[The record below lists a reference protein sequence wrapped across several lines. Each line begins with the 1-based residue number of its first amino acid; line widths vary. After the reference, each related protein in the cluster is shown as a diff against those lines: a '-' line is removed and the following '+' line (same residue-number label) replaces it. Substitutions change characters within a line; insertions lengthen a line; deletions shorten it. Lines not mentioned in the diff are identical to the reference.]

1 MNITIPQTYEEL
13 NEQQRGALCRIL
25 LTLTNEEETPL
36 RIIKTL
42 ISHLPNRTQQKLLQE
57 VPFTALW
64 QYAEPFLTTEKLYHF
79 PSLSLGEVVGNCRV
93 SEQGV
98 RSPAPRLANL
108 TIKQFSVA
116 DSIYYRLRLSQYQDE
131 LLLRQLM
138 ASLYNL
144 PDTPFD
150 VLNLP
155 QVAEHTDKA
164 AITTAYEVAFAY
176 TCCREYIIKRFPKIF
191 TVKDDKKE
199 TKDEG
204 SSFVFRNSSL
214 KSYTPFSKIISVMAM
229 DKHQPLGNWHQCNA
243 TRVYDFFEVLTES
256 ILQAEQQEKK

>member
-25 LTLTNEEETPL
+25 LTLDNTEETPL
-36 RIIKTL
+36 RIVQL
-42 ISHLPNRTQQKLLQE
+42 LLWHLPKRTQQQLLQE

-79 PSLSLGEVVGNCRV
+79 PDVTKMVA
-93 SEQGV
+93 
-98 RSPAPRLANL
+98 PAPRLANL

-116 DSIYYRLRLSQYQDE
+116 DSLYYRLRLSQYQDE
-131 LLLRQLM
+131 LLLRQLV

-155 QVAEHTDKA
+155 QVAEHTDKVD
-164 AITTAYEVAFAY
+164 ITTAYEVAFAY
-176 TCCREYIIKRFPKIF
+176 TCCREYIIQRFPKIF
-191 TVKDDKKE
+191 TVKDDKKD
-199 TKDEG
+199 TKDDG

-256 ILQAEQQEKK
+256 ILQAEQKK

>member
-13 NEQQRGALCRIL
+13 NEQQRGALCSIL
-25 LTLTNEEETPL
+25 LTSSPFGGGGGRLPL

-42 ISHLPNRTQQKLLQE
+42 ISHLPNRTQQQLLQE

-79 PSLSLGEVVGNCRV
+79 RELTKMIA
-93 SEQGV
+93 
-98 RSPAPRLANL
+98 PAPRLANL

-116 DSIYYRLRLSQYQDE
+116 DSLYYRLRLSQYQDE

-144 PDTPFD
+144 PNTPFD

-176 TCCREYIIKRFPKIF
+176 TCCREYIIGKYPKVF
-191 TVKDDKKE
+191 
-199 TKDEG
+199 
-204 SSFVFRNSSL
+204 SSPSSSQRGEKPVFR
-214 KSYTPFSKIISVMAM
+214 KEAAYTPFSKIISVMAM

-256 ILQAEQQEKK
+256 ILQAEQRAKS

>member
-1 MNITIPQTYEEL
+1 MDITIPQTYEEL
-13 NEQQRGALCRIL
+13 NKQQRGALCRIL
-25 LTLTNEEETPL
+25 LTLDNTEETPL
-36 RIIKTL
+36 GIIKVL
-42 ISHLPNRTQQKLLQE
+42 ISHLPNRTQQQLLQE

-79 PSLSLGEVVGNCRV
+79 REVTKMIA
-93 SEQGV
+93 
-98 RSPAPRLANL
+98 PAPRLANL

-144 PDTPFD
+144 PQTPFD

-164 AITTAYEVAFAY
+164 TIATAYEVAFAY
-176 TCCREYIIKRFPKIF
+176 TCCREYIIGKYPKVF
-191 TVKDDKKE
+191 
-199 TKDEG
+199 
-204 SSFVFRNSSL
+204 SSPSSSQKGEKPVFR
-214 KSYTPFSKIISVMAM
+214 KEAAYTPFSKIISVMAM

-256 ILQAEQQEKK
+256 ILQAEQKEKK

>member
-1 MNITIPQTYEEL
+1 MDITIPQTYEEL

-25 LTLTNEEETPL
+25 LTLDNSEETPL
-36 RIIKTL
+36 RIIKIL
-42 ISHLPNRTQQKLLQE
+42 ISHLPNRTQQQLLQE
-57 VPFTALW
+57 VSFTTLW

-79 PSLSLGEVVGNCRV
+79 PPLSSPFGRGKGEVIPPVD
-93 SEQGV
+93 
-98 RSPAPRLANL
+98 RLANL

-116 DSIYYRLRLSQYQDE
+116 DSLYYRLRLSQYQDE

-144 PDTPFD
+144 ADQPFD

-155 QVAEHTDKA
+155 QVAEHTDKT

-176 TCCREYIIKRFPKIF
+176 TCCREYIISRFPKVF
-191 TVKDDKKE
+191 SAKDERREKKE
-199 TKDEG
+199 ED

-214 KSYTPFSKIISVMAM
+214 KSYMPFSKIINVMAM
-229 DKHQPLGNWHQCNA
+229 DQHQPLGNWHQCNA

-256 ILQAEQQEKK
+256 ILQAEQKAKNN

>member
-25 LTLTNEEETPL
+25 LTLDNTEETPL
-36 RIIKTL
+36 RIVQL
-42 ISHLPNRTQQKLLQE
+42 LLWHLPKRTQQQLLQE

-79 PSLSLGEVVGNCRV
+79 PDVTKMVA
-93 SEQGV
+93 
-98 RSPAPRLANL
+98 PAPRLANL

-116 DSIYYRLRLSQYQDE
+116 DSLYYRLRLSQYQDE

-155 QVAEHTDKA
+155 QVAEHTDQA

-176 TCCREYIIKRFPKIF
+176 TCCREYIINRFPKVF
-191 TVKDDKKE
+191 
-199 TKDEG
+199 
-204 SSFVFRNSSL
+204 SSPSSTQRGENPVFR
-214 KSYTPFSKIISVMAM
+214 KEAAYMPFSKIISVMAM

-256 ILQAEQQEKK
+256 ILQAEQRAKS

>member
-1 MNITIPQTYEEL
+1 MDIIIPQTYEEL

-25 LTLTNEEETPL
+25 LTLDNNEKTPL
-36 RIIKTL
+36 RIIQIL
-42 ISHLPNRTQQKLLQE
+42 LSHLPNRFQQQLLQE
-57 VPFTALW
+57 VPFTTLW
-64 QYAEPFLTTEKLYHF
+64 QYAEPFLSTEKLYHF
-79 PSLSLGEVVGNCRV
+79 PPLSLGEG
-93 SEQGV
+93 QGV

-116 DSIYYRLRLSQYQDE
+116 DSLYYRLRLAQYKEE

-155 QVAEHTDKA
+155 QVAEHTDKTT
-164 AITTAYEVAFAY
+164 ITTAYEVVFAY
-176 TCCREYIIKRFPKIF
+176 TCCREYIISRFPKVF
-191 TVKDDKKE
+191 TAKDDKKD
-199 TKDEG
+199 TKEEG
-204 SSFVFRNSSL
+204 SSFVFRNSTL
-214 KSYTPFSKIISVMAM
+214 KNYTPFSKIISIMAM

-256 ILQAEQQEKK
+256 ILQAEQRAKS

>member
-1 MNITIPQTYEEL
+1 MDITIPQTYEEL
-13 NEQQRGALCRIL
+13 SEQQRGALCKIL
-25 LTLTNEEETPL
+25 LTLDNTEKTPV
-36 RIIKTL
+36 RIIQIL
-42 ISHLPNRTQQKLLQE
+42 LSHLPKRTQQQLLLQ
-57 VPFTALW
+57 VPFTVLW

-79 PSLSLGEVVGNCRV
+79 REVAKMVA
-93 SEQGV
+93 
-98 RSPAPRLANL
+98 PAPRLANL

-116 DSIYYRLRLSQYQDE
+116 DSLYYRLRLSQYQDE

-155 QVAEHTDKA
+155 QVAEHTDKTP
-164 AITTAYEVAFAY
+164 ITTAYEVAFAY
-176 TCCREYIIKRFPKIF
+176 TCCREYIINRFPKVF
-191 TVKDDKKE
+191 
-199 TKDEG
+199 
-204 SSFVFRNSSL
+204 SSPSSTQKGENPVFR
-214 KSYTPFSKIISVMAM
+214 KEAAYTPFSKIISVMAM

-256 ILQAEQQEKK
+256 ILQAEQRAKS

>member
-1 MNITIPQTYEEL
+1 M
-13 NEQQRGALCRIL
+13 QRGALCRTL
-25 LTLTNEEETPL
+25 LTLDNTEETPL
-36 RIIKTL
+36 RIIKVL
-42 ISHLPNRTQQKLLQE
+42 ISHLPNRTQQQLLQE
-57 VPFTALW
+57 VPFTTLW
-64 QYAEPFLTTEKLYHF
+64 QYAEPFLSTEKLYHF
-79 PSLSLGEVVGNCRV
+79 PDLTKMVA
-93 SEQGV
+93 
-98 RSPAPRLANL
+98 PAPRLANL
-108 TIKQFSVA
+108 IIKQFSVA
-116 DSIYYRLRLSQYQDE
+116 DSIYYRLRIAQYQDE
-131 LLLRQLM
+131 LLLRQLV

-176 TCCREYIIKRFPKIF
+176 TCCREYIIKRFPKVF

-256 ILQAEQQEKK
+256 ILQAEQRAKS

>member
-1 MNITIPQTYEEL
+1 MDITIPQKYEEL
-13 NEQQRGALCRIL
+13 DDIQRGALCRIL
-25 LTLTNEEETPL
+25 LTLDNTEETPL
-36 RIIKTL
+36 GIIKVL
-42 ISHLPNRTQQKLLQE
+42 ISHLPNRSQQQLLQE

-79 PSLSLGEVVGNCRV
+79 PPLTSPFGGGKGEVIP
-93 SEQGV
+93 
-98 RSPAPRLANL
+98 PAPRLANL

-131 LLLRQLM
+131 LLLRQLV

-155 QVAEHTDKA
+155 QVAEHTDKV
-164 AITTAYEVAFAY
+164 AITTAYEVVFAY
-176 TCCREYIIKRFPKIF
+176 TCCREYIISRFPKVF
-191 TVKDDKKE
+191 TAKDDKKD

-204 SSFVFRNSSL
+204 SSFVFRNSTL
-214 KSYTPFSKIISVMAM
+214 KNYTPFSKIISIMAM

-256 ILQAEQQEKK
+256 ILQAEQQEKNN

>member
-1 MNITIPQTYEEL
+1 MDITIPQTYEEL

-25 LTLTNEEETPL
+25 LTLDNTEETPL
-36 RIIKTL
+36 RIVQL
-42 ISHLPNRTQQKLLQE
+42 LLWHLPKRTQQQLLQE

-79 PSLSLGEVVGNCRV
+79 PPLSSPFGGGKGEVIP
-93 SEQGV
+93 
-98 RSPAPRLANL
+98 PADRLANL

-116 DSIYYRLRLSQYQDE
+116 DSLYYRLRLSQYQDE

-144 PDTPFD
+144 PDTLFD

-155 QVAEHTDKA
+155 KVAEHTDKA

-176 TCCREYIIKRFPKIF
+176 TCCREYIIKRFPKVF
-191 TVKDDKKE
+191 TAKDEKKE

-256 ILQAEQQEKK
+256 ILQAEQQEKNN

>member
-1 MNITIPQTYEEL
+1 MDITIPQTYEEL
-13 NEQQRGALCRIL
+13 SEQQRGALCKIL
-25 LTLTNEEETPL
+25 LTLDNTEETPL

-42 ISHLPNRTQQKLLQE
+42 ISHLPNRTQQQLLQE

-64 QYAEPFLTTEKLYHF
+64 QYAEPFLSTEKLYHF
-79 PSLSLGEVVGNCRV
+79 REVTKMIA
-93 SEQGV
+93 
-98 RSPAPRLANL
+98 PAPRLANL

-116 DSIYYRLRLSQYQDE
+116 DSLYYRLRLSQYKDE

-150 VLNLP
+150 VLKLP

-176 TCCREYIIKRFPKIF
+176 TCCREYIIGKYPKVF
-191 TVKDDKKE
+191 
-199 TKDEG
+199 
-204 SSFVFRNSSL
+204 SSPSSSQRGEKPVFR
-214 KSYTPFSKIISVMAM
+214 KEAAYTPFSKIISVMAM
-229 DKHQPLGNWHQCNA
+229 DEHQPLGNWHQCNA

-256 ILQAEQQEKK
+256 ILQAEQKTKNN

>member
-1 MNITIPQTYEEL
+1 MDITIPQTYEEL
-13 NEQQRGALCRIL
+13 SEQQRGVLCSIL
-25 LTLTNEEETPL
+25 LTSSPFGGGGGRLPL

-42 ISHLPNRTQQKLLQE
+42 ISHLPNRTQQQLLQE

-79 PSLSLGEVVGNCRV
+79 REVTKMIA
-93 SEQGV
+93 
-98 RSPAPRLANL
+98 PAPRLANL

-116 DSIYYRLRLSQYQDE
+116 DSLYYRLRLSQYQDE

-155 QVAEHTDKA
+155 QVAEHTDKTP
-164 AITTAYEVAFAY
+164 ITTAYEVAFAY
-176 TCCREYIIKRFPKIF
+176 TCCREYIIGKYPKVF
-191 TVKDDKKE
+191 
-199 TKDEG
+199 
-204 SSFVFRNSSL
+204 SSPSSTQRGEKPVFR
-214 KSYTPFSKIISVMAM
+214 KEATYTPFSKIISVMAM
-229 DKHQPLGNWHQCNA
+229 DKHPPLGNWHQCTA

-256 ILQAEQQEKK
+256 ILQAEQRAKS

>member
-13 NEQQRGALCRIL
+13 SEQQRGALCRIL
-25 LTLTNEEETPL
+25 LKLDNTEKTPV
-36 RIIKTL
+36 RIIQIL
-42 ISHLPNRTQQKLLQE
+42 LLHLPKRTQQQLLLQ
-57 VPFTALW
+57 VPFTVLW

-79 PSLSLGEVVGNCRV
+79 REVTKMVA
-93 SEQGV
+93 
-98 RSPAPRLANL
+98 PAPRLANL

-116 DSIYYRLRLSQYQDE
+116 DSLYYRLRLSQYQDE

-164 AITTAYEVAFAY
+164 TITTAYEVAFAY
-176 TCCREYIIKRFPKIF
+176 TCCREYIIGKYPKVF
-191 TVKDDKKE
+191 
-199 TKDEG
+199 
-204 SSFVFRNSSL
+204 SSPSSTQRGENPVFR
-214 KSYTPFSKIISVMAM
+214 KEAAYMPFSKIISVMAM

-256 ILQAEQQEKK
+256 ILQAEQRAKS

>member
-1 MNITIPQTYEEL
+1 MDITIPQTYEEL
-13 NEQQRGALCRIL
+13 SEQQRGALCKIL
-25 LTLTNEEETPL
+25 LTTSPFGGGGERLPVC
-36 RIIKTL
+36 IIQIL
-42 ISHLPNRTQQKLLQE
+42 LSHLPKRTQQQLLLQ
-57 VPFTALW
+57 VPFTTLW

-79 PSLSLGEVVGNCRV
+79 PPLTSPFGGGKGEVIP
-93 SEQGV
+93 
-98 RSPAPRLANL
+98 PAPRLANL

-116 DSIYYRLRLSQYQDE
+116 DSLYYRLRLSQYQDE

-144 PDTPFD
+144 PSTPFD

-164 AITTAYEVAFAY
+164 TIDTAYEVAFAY
-176 TCCREYIIKRFPKIF
+176 TCCREYIIGKYPKVF
-191 TVKDDKKE
+191 
-199 TKDEG
+199 
-204 SSFVFRNSSL
+204 SSPSSSQKGENPVFR
-214 KSYTPFSKIISVMAM
+214 KEAAYTPFSKIISVMAM

-256 ILQAEQQEKK
+256 ILQVEQRAKS

>member
-1 MNITIPQTYEEL
+1 MDITIPQTYEEL

-25 LTLTNEEETPL
+25 LTLDNTEKTPV

-42 ISHLPNRTQQKLLQE
+42 ISHLPNHTQQQLLQE

-79 PSLSLGEVVGNCRV
+79 RDLTKMIA
-93 SEQGV
+93 
-98 RSPAPRLANL
+98 PAPRLANL

-116 DSIYYRLRLSQYQDE
+116 DSLYYRLRLSQYQDE

-144 PDTPFD
+144 PNMPFD

-155 QVAEHTDKA
+155 QVAQHTDKA

-176 TCCREYIIKRFPKIF
+176 TCCREYIISKYPKVFSSPSSSQRGEKPIF
-191 TVKDDKKE
+191 RKE
-199 TKDEG
+199 AA
-204 SSFVFRNSSL
+204 
-214 KSYTPFSKIISVMAM
+214 YTPFSKIISVMAM

-256 ILQAEQQEKK
+256 ILQAEQRA

>member
-25 LTLTNEEETPL
+25 LTLDNTEKTPV
-36 RIIKTL
+36 RIIQIL
-42 ISHLPNRTQQKLLQE
+42 LSHLPKRTQQQLLLQ

-79 PSLSLGEVVGNCRV
+79 RELTKMIA
-93 SEQGV
+93 
-98 RSPAPRLANL
+98 PAPRLANL

-116 DSIYYRLRLSQYQDE
+116 DSLYYRLRLSQYQDE

-144 PDTPFD
+144 PHTPFD

-155 QVAEHTDKA
+155 QVAQHTDKA

-176 TCCREYIIKRFPKIF
+176 TCCREYIIGKYPKVF
-191 TVKDDKKE
+191 
-199 TKDEG
+199 
-204 SSFVFRNSSL
+204 SSPSSSQKGEKPVFR
-214 KSYTPFSKIISVMAM
+214 KEAAYTPFSKIISVMAM

-256 ILQAEQQEKK
+256 ILQAEQRA

>member
-1 MNITIPQTYEEL
+1 MDITIPQTYEEL
-13 NEQQRGALCRIL
+13 NKQQRGTLCRIL
-25 LTLTNEEETPL
+25 LTLDNTEETPL
-36 RIIKTL
+36 GIIKVL
-42 ISHLPNRTQQKLLQE
+42 ISHLPNRTQQQLLQE

-79 PSLSLGEVVGNCRV
+79 REVTKMIA
-93 SEQGV
+93 
-98 RSPAPRLANL
+98 PAPRLANL

-144 PDTPFD
+144 PQTPFD

-164 AITTAYEVAFAY
+164 TIATAYEVAFAY
-176 TCCREYIIKRFPKIF
+176 TCCREYIIGKYPKVF
-191 TVKDDKKE
+191 
-199 TKDEG
+199 
-204 SSFVFRNSSL
+204 SSPSSSQRGEKPVFR
-214 KSYTPFSKIISVMAM
+214 KEAAYTPFSKIISVMAR

-256 ILQAEQQEKK
+256 ILQAEQKEKK

>member
-1 MNITIPQTYEEL
+1 M
-13 NEQQRGALCRIL
+13 
-25 LTLTNEEETPL
+25 

-42 ISHLPNRTQQKLLQE
+42 ISHLPNRTQQQLLQE

-79 PSLSLGEVVGNCRV
+79 RELTKMIA
-93 SEQGV
+93 
-98 RSPAPRLANL
+98 PAPRLANL

-144 PDTPFD
+144 PDTLFD

-155 QVAEHTDKA
+155 KVAEHTDKA

-176 TCCREYIIKRFPKIF
+176 TCCREYIIGKYPKVF
-191 TVKDDKKE
+191 
-199 TKDEG
+199 
-204 SSFVFRNSSL
+204 SSPSSSQKGEKPVFR
-214 KSYTPFSKIISVMAM
+214 KEAAYTPFSKIISVMAM

-256 ILQAEQQEKK
+256 ILQAEQRAKS